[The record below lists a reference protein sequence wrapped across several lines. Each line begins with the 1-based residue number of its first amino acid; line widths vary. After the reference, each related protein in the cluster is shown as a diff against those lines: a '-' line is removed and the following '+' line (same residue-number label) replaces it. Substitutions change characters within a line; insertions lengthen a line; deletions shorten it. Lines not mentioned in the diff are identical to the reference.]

1 MKPNLDQ
8 LTNIP
13 SAFKVRGNPAAY
25 GDEPA
30 TELNPEPATIVI
42 GPNPTYIVD
51 TTLPAKIDEITDGT
65 TPEPEPPLESAPV
78 LTSLNPAELP
88 VWAQDTEVFYNG
100 SGFTETSVIIWNG
113 GQEPTKFISASQLS
127 TIVKPSTVQA
137 PLPFTLQTSVKTGD
151 KESGELD
158 FTFIT

>member
-8 LTNIP
+8 LTSIP
-13 SAFKVRGNPAAY
+13 SNFKVRGNPAAY

-51 TTLPAKIDEITDGT
+51 TTLPARIDQIKDESA
-65 TPEPEPPLESAPV
+65 PEPPAESAPV
-78 LTSLNPAELP
+78 LTSLSPAELP

-100 SGFTETSVIIWNG
+100 SGFTDASVIIWNG
-113 GQEPTKFISASQLS
+113 SEEPTKFISATQLS

-137 PLPFTLQTSVKTGD
+137 PLPYTLQTSVKNGD
-151 KESGELD
+151 KESGELN